1 MEHHCPRY
9 GKWSTIARGMV
20 LCVHGN
26 SLLQFRRGTGHIGCL
41 CNILQIYVRHKD
53 GKKLANSSRAWDI
66 KQKNTLPGTVVRGPP
81 GTFSSLFCNSEVI
94 MRFFCVCFQHGVPTV
109 LSSTDA
115 SVCLQCSKYVEYRY
129 CCILKIH
136 LWV

>member
-1 MEHHCPRY
+1 MEHHCPRH

-66 KQKNTLPGTVVRGPP
+66 KHKNTLPGTVVRDPP
-81 GTFSSLFCNSEVI
+81 GTFFSLFCEDI
-94 MRFFCVCFQHGVPTV
+94 MRFFNMTLFPVSTELSLSIFHVAINKKSCIVHRCICV
-109 LSSTDA
+109 ST
-115 SVCLQCSKYVEYRY
+115 
-129 CCILKIH
+129 
-136 LWV
+136 